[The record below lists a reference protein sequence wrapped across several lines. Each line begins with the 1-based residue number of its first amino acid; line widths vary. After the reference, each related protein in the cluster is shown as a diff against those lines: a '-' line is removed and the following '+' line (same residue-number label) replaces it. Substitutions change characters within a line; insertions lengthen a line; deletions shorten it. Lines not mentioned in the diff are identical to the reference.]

1 MPVIGRLVRLTRPTR
16 MVRNAAVGATAIA
29 LCLTGFL
36 ALSLTA
42 PQNMTA
48 AQPTQSPMTPGRH
61 VYDYGSLLSPKAE
74 ITAEALAT
82 KIEASGGG
90 RVVVYTADLMALPDD
105 TELASAWSV
114 DGLLLTGW
122 EDMGTATLGP
132 TLKAKLSV
140 TNAKFIGT
148 TTPGP
153 ATLESWVTSTLAR
166 AEALLN
172 GKHVFDGAGALDAS
186 SLAQAETAATSLA
199 DRIGAPVYI
208 DIAIGDEG
216 DPATTAF
223 FNGAG
228 MSSSLDK
235 SIVIALAVSGG
246 QIGGFVDSDSDLW
259 GAYETHSPWDY
270 TLLSNEAAPNGD
282 VGAELLRAIDGVRKP
297 PDPAEAMSSV
307 ATGANDAIDAIG
319 GFFAVEVN
327 RQFSLGGALVALFS
341 LIIFDV
347 VRRRRRR
354 DRGYGDDES
363 VMLPAPPA
371 EMTPALAALVGAP
384 LNTTRAVTTALLDL
398 AAHGFIAFYQQAT
411 PLGPTG
417 GINILS
423 ASGAASAT
431 GDEAATGG
439 HSAAAHSAAI
449 DRPLGTAEQHLF
461 EGLRVAA
468 GSGHGVP
475 RTDFASLRPLFEQT
489 GEELEKIAGQR
500 GWLRLEARSVS
511 WLWVVLG
518 AGLLVAAAAT
528 GVLRQ
533 PVAAGCLG
541 LAGIRIG
548 PRAFWMPLPLRTRD
562 GQMTAAMVD
571 AYRRTLKRALT
582 GMAGE
587 GPPWLANA
595 EEAALWGYAWG
606 LEGDVQTFVA
616 NNVGLA
622 MHRPDMTTFDASSVD
637 AASLRSFGLMMGGLS
652 GTGPSH
658 PVGLDTDA
666 IASTL
671 AGLGRSMG
679 NVSGAQTRST
689 ENSGEKGI
697 E

>member
-1 MPVIGRLVRLTRPTR
+1 MTVIGRLVRLTRSTR
-16 MVRNAAVGATAIA
+16 LAGNAAVCVTAIA
-29 LCLTGFL
+29 VCLTAFL
-36 ALSLTA
+36 ALSLSA
-42 PQNMTA
+42 PQNLSA

-90 RVVVYTADLMALPDD
+90 RIIVYTADLMLLPDA
-105 TELASAWSV
+105 EGLANAWSV

-122 EDMGTATLGP
+122 EDIGTATLGP
-132 TLKAKLSV
+132 TLKVKLSV
-140 TNAKFIGT
+140 DDAKFIGT

-153 ATLESWVTSTLAR
+153 ATLESWATSTLAR
-166 AEALLN
+166 VDAMLN

-186 SLAQAETAATSLA
+186 GLAQAETAATSLA
-199 DRIGAPVYI
+199 DRIGAPAYI

-216 DPATTAF
+216 NAASTAF

-228 MSSSLDK
+228 MSSDLGKSL
-235 SIVIALAVSGG
+235 VIALAVSGG
-246 QIGGFVDSDSDLW
+246 QIGGYIDSDSDLW
-259 GAYETHSPWDY
+259 DSYETHSPWNYD
-270 TLLSNEAAPNGD
+270 TLSDEPAPNGD
-282 VGAELLRAIDGVRKP
+282 VQAELLRAIDGVRKP

-307 ATGANDAIDAIG
+307 ATAAGDAIG
-319 GFFAVEVN
+319 GFFAVEMN
-327 RQFSLGGALVALFS
+327 RQFSIGGALVALFS
-341 LIIFDV
+341 LIIFAV
-347 VRRRRRR
+347 VRWRRRR
-354 DRGYGDDES
+354 DPGYGDDES

-371 EMTPALAALVGAP
+371 EMTPALAALEGAP

-398 AAHGFIAFYQQAT
+398 AAHGCIAFYQQAA

-431 GDEAATGG
+431 GEQAATGWY
-439 HSAAAHSAAI
+439 SATAHSAAI
-449 DRPLGTAEQHLF
+449 DRPLGPAEQRLL

-468 GSGHGVP
+468 GQGYGLS
-475 RTDFASLRPLFEQT
+475 RTDFAGLRPLFEQT

-500 GWLRLEARSVS
+500 GWLRLKARSVS
-511 WLWVVLG
+511 WVWVAYG

-528 GVLRQ
+528 GVLLQ

-541 LAGIRIG
+541 LAGLRIL

-582 GMAGE
+582 GKAGE
-587 GPPWLANA
+587 VPPWLANA

-637 AASLRSFGLMMGGLS
+637 AAGLRSFGLMMGGLS
-652 GTGPSH
+652 GTGLSH

-671 AGLGRSMG
+671 GGLGRSMG
-679 NVSGAQTRST
+679 SVSGGHTQST

-697 E
+697 Q